1 MGTHWHWDSLPKA
14 VVRAC
19 TAAVLAWVGP
29 LVALAAVPVVM
40 AMRSTACAL
49 AMQPS
54 PSAPCRAMLAE
65 MAEPRTAPEVVVVA
79 RVLLAKT
86 A

>member
-19 TAAVLAWVGP
+19 TVEMVAWADPLA
-29 LVALAAVPVVM
+29 ALAAAPVVM

-65 MAEPRTAPEVVVVA
+65 MAEPRTAPEEVVVA